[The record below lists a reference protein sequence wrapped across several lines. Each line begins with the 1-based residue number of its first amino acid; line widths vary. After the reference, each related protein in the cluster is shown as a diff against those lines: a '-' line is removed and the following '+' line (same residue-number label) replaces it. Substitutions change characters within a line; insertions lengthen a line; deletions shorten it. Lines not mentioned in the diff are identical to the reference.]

1 MDDRTQ
7 ARLES
12 ILQRESRSVMV
23 YTAEAFPWT
32 SALTSEAVKRL
43 LTCIHQEQEALTQLG
58 RFLVRQRVPLPYLG
72 SFPVGFTTINFL
84 ALDYL
89 LPRLSA
95 FEKTSIAELEGDLAA
110 LQDPLARPPV
120 EKLLAVKKRNLE
132 MLEALI
138 HDQSV
143 SKAS

>member
-1 MDDRTQ
+1 
-7 ARLES
+7 
-12 ILQRESRSVMV
+12 
-23 YTAEAFPWT
+23 
-32 SALTSEAVKRL
+32 